1 MSKEILLEMRTI
13 KKEEFIEWFR
23 QMGGKEEEPGIYAGP
38 FWNAH
43 IDEPKNIKLGAM
55 NFISI
60 RIKIVVEDDKYDDFM
75 SKFRMRFLR
84 AGG

>member
-23 QMGGKEEEPGIYAGP
+23 QMGGKEEEPDVYKGS

-75 SKFRMRFLR
+75 SKFRLRFLR